1 MKKNKNVY
9 DMKDTCNYFG
19 LSESTIRK
27 KVRESRNGES
37 NFPLPLFKSGSKAL
51 WRKSDIEA
59 WGGEEGEV
67 IHFAPTLP
75 SVAPMPTQNLNET
88 RKRLEKFGISL
99 PKAKEAQ

>member
-1 MKKNKNVY
+1 MMKNKVVY
-9 DMKDTCNYFG
+9 DLTDICSYYG

-27 KVRESRNGES
+27 KVRESRSGES
-37 NFPLPLFKSGSKAL
+37 NFPLPLLKRGCKAL

-59 WGGEEGEV
+59 WGGEDGEV
-67 IHFAPTLP
+67 IHITPTLS
-75 SVAPMPTQNLNET
+75 SVAPVPTQNLNET

>member
-1 MKKNKNVY
+1 MKKNKDVY
-9 DMKDTCNYFG
+9 GITDICSYYG

-37 NFPLPLFKSGSKAL
+37 NFPLPLFKRGCKAL

-59 WGGEEGEV
+59 WSGEEGEV
-67 IHFAPTLP
+67 INFAPALS
-75 SVAPMPTQNLNET
+75 SVAPVPTQSLNET

-99 PKAKEAQ
+99 PKANEVR